1 MTAAPASGRS
11 GRLTRLADAVRTHV
25 MPGMHLHF
33 AATPSRSNAAVR
45 EIARAYQ
52 GTRPRFTLSSTGFHS
67 LLHLLPMLQL
77 GETLAGC
84 FFGDH
89 YPAPRPNALYT
100 RAAAAGVKLQQ
111 WSLWSFV
118 SSLRAGALGDGWAVN
133 RTLAGTSIA
142 ADLAAAGL
150 YRELPAAPD
159 DAAATRPLGL
169 CAATRPDI
177 TFVHAAVGDDDGNVL
192 MSAPYSEGLWS
203 ALAARRGVIVT
214 VERLAPCAWSR
225 EYPDLIALPADRVL
239 AVCVEPFGAH
249 PQSFHCEPD
258 LGVASYRDDFEHY
271 DLWRALTTDEWLAG
285 RMIPPILD
293 GSDGGEAYRALVGP
307 DRLASLCVPRARRA
321 YRRTWTPVPD
331 AQAPTS
337 STHEGPSTPQMA
349 PLSPRSSR
357 PPATES
363 AIDRML
369 VGGARQLA
377 ARAKAIDARVLIAGI
392 GHAFFASRLAQLAL
406 AAEGFDLQVMV
417 EIGLYGVACGPE
429 GNGYPLAY
437 DNVRHARRLS
447 SIDDVLGVLSCG
459 ADNRC
464 LAALGAAQIDRDGN
478 LNSTRLDDGRLLVG
492 SGGACDIAA
501 GAAEVVVLTRLAPG
515 RLVDRLDYR
524 TSPGRAVRSIV
535 TDRGLLV
542 RHDRGWQLAS
552 IFAAG
557 DDDATLAA
565 TTASIAAD
573 CAWPLPPAPD
583 LGVAAPI
590 DEAEAERLATLD
602 PDGRFRGRAA

>member
-1 MTAAPASGRS
+1 VTASAARS

-25 MPGMHLHF
+25 RPGMHLHF
-33 AATPSRSNAAVR
+33 ASTPSRSNAGVR
-45 EIARAYQ
+45 ELARAFY

-100 RAAAAGVKLQQ
+100 RAAAAGVQLQQ
-111 WSLWSFV
+111 WSLWSLV

-142 ADLAAAGL
+142 ADLAAAGA
-150 YRELPAAPD
+150 YREVADLGDP
-159 DAAATRPLGL
+159 RPLGL
-169 CAATRPDI
+169 CAAMRPDV

-192 MSAPYSEGLWS
+192 LSAPYSEGLWS
-203 ALAARRGVIVT
+203 ALAAKRGVIVT

-258 LGVASYRDDFEHY
+258 LGIASYRDDFDGY
-271 DLWRALTTDEWLAG
+271 DLWRTLTTDEAAAGRVVERILAG
-285 RMIPPILD
+285 D
-293 GSDGGEAYRALVGP
+293 DGGESYRAMVGGA
-307 DRLASLCVPRARRA
+307 RLAKLCVPRARRG
-321 YRRTWTPVPD
+321 YRRTWTPVPPTSPSQSASI
-331 AQAPTS
+331 AQA
-337 STHEGPSTPQMA
+337 A
-349 PLSPRSSR
+349 PLRLVAPPKPPRTR
-357 PPATES
+357 AVAS
-363 AIDRML
+363 AVASAVDRMI
-369 VGGARQLA
+369 VAGARQLA
-377 ARAKAIDARVLIAGI
+377 ARARAIDARVLIAGI

-406 AAEGFDLQVMV
+406 AAEGFELQVMV

-429 GNGYPLAY
+429 GSGYPLAY

-464 LAALGAAQIDRDGN
+464 LAALGAAQIDPSGN
-478 LNSTRLDDGRLLVG
+478 LNSTRLADGRLLVG

-515 RLVDRLDYR
+515 RLVAQLDYR
-524 TSPGRAVRSIV
+524 TSPGRAVRSVV
-535 TDRGLLV
+535 TDRGVLT
-542 RHDRGWQLAS
+542 RGARGWQLAS
-552 IFAAG
+552 LWADEGGTTVTDAA
-557 DDDATLAA
+557 ARVV
-565 TTASIAAD
+565 AD
-573 CAWPLPPAPD
+573 CAWPLTLAPD
-583 LGVAAPI
+583 LALAAPI
-590 DEAEAERLATLD
+590 SDDEAQRLGTLD
-602 PDGRFRGRAA
+602 PDGSFRGRAA